1 MAETQNA
8 LSFRGKAVNLF
19 CLRTKF
25 PHDVSKPFNSQTSNA
40 RFTDFAIMITSDI
53 GALEATHRSDRH
65 DRLMSFAANIA
76 RTGLTD
82 FVRL

>member
-25 PHDVSKPFNSQTSNA
+25 PHDVTKPSNSQTSNA
-40 RFTDFAIMITSDI
+40 RFTDFAIMIMSDI
-53 GALEATHRSDRH
+53 GALEA
-65 DRLMSFAANIA
+65 NPPI
-76 RTGLTD
+76 
-82 FVRL
+82 